1 MGNVGLLSRQTEF
14 QVASIIQKGVKLE
27 NAIAER
33 HKKTQQPVTAA
44 DIVKLQVRFTFYC
57 MV

>member
-1 MGNVGLLSRQTEF
+1 MGLLSRQTEF